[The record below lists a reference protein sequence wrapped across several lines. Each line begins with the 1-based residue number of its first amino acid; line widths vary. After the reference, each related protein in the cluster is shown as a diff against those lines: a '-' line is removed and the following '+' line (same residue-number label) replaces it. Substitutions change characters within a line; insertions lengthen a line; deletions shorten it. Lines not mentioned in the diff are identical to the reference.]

1 MKKEKFTVSGMTCA
15 ACAGGIE
22 HTLQKMQGVVSV
34 SVSLMGESMQIEYD
48 ESVLSR
54 REIFAAVR
62 GLGYGIYEEG
72 AAPVQREKR
81 EDRVLLVRFVLSA
94 VVLLV
99 LLYFSMG
106 HMVGLPQPVFLVGAF
121 VQWALATLITAVNFR
136 FFTVGTRALVKRVPN
151 MDTLV
156 SLGSA
161 VSYVYSAVLVVLYIV
176 SPENGAPTLYFESAG
191 MILTLV
197 TLGKWLE
204 ALSKKR
210 TGSEIEKLIRLAP
223 SSATLVGEDGAQT
236 VVPVSELQP
245 GDVVLVRQGEYIPV
259 DGEVVGGHA
268 FVNKAAV
275 TGESLPVEAQPGD
288 KVTSA
293 NIVESGAVR
302 VRAAEVG
309 ENTTL
314 SRIIRMVREAGAS
327 KAPLQ
332 KIADQVAGVFVPAV
346 TAIALITFI
355 VWLGVGRD
363 VAQAMNYAVSVLVIS
378 CPCSLGLATPV
389 AVMAATGRGAGMG
402 ILYKDAEALQKAQ
415 EVNCVLLDKTATLTE
430 GKPQV
435 TDFVCLGD
443 EAEVRAVAGGIESLS
458 NHPLAVCVREF
469 CGSTCR
475 VESYRYVMGQGAV
488 ASYRGKTYRIGNK
501 KLCGA
506 AADDERGEAF
516 LREGKTVVYL
526 TEEDRLLA
534 LFAVADVLKESSI
547 SAVACLK
554 ERGIRVAMLTGD
566 NDYVARAVARR
577 AGIGEYYAEV
587 LPEDKLSYV
596 KKAQEMGGTVAMVGD
611 GINDSPALKQADV
624 GIAVGTGT
632 DVAIDS
638 ADVVLAAGDLSA
650 LDHLFALSRKAV
662 RTIKEN
668 LFWAFFYNCI
678 AIPVAAGAFAW
689 AGFSLNPMIAAACMS
704 LSSLFVVCNA
714 LRITLFRKGRKDAG
728 DAVAARSGDAEKTAE
743 NAAGRNTDKE
753 EEKSMKITLHVEG
766 MMCEHCAAHVT
777 KALQGVAGVESV
789 EVSLREKTAVVRAS
803 ADTSSAALS
812 AAVAEAGYTVSGID

>member
-1 MKKEKFTVSGMTCA
+1 MKNEKFTVSGMTCA

-22 HTLQKMQGVVSV
+22 HTLRKMQGVSSV

-48 ESVLSR
+48 ESLISR
-54 REIFAAVR
+54 REIFSAVR
-62 GLGYGIYEEG
+62 ALGYGIYEEG
-72 AAPVQREKR
+72 AAPVKAEKR
-81 EDRVLLVRFVLSA
+81 EDRTLLIRFIVSA
-94 VVLLV
+94 VILLV
-99 LLYFSMG
+99 LMYFSMG
-106 HMVGLPQPVFLVGAF
+106 HMIGLPQPAFLVGAI
-121 VQWALATLITAVNFR
+121 VQWGLSTAIVAVNFR

-156 SLGSA
+156 GLGSA
-161 VSYVYSAVLVVLYIV
+161 VSYIYSAVLVILWFL
-176 SPENGAPTLYFESAG
+176 SPEGEQPMLYFESAG

-210 TGSEIEKLIRLAP
+210 TGSEIEKLVRLAP
-223 SSATLVGEDGAQT
+223 SSATLVGADGSQS
-236 VVPVSELQP
+236 VVPVSELQV
-245 GDVVLVRQGEYIPV
+245 GDVVLARQGDYIPV

-268 FVNKAAV
+268 FVDKSAV
-275 TGESLPVEAQPGD
+275 TGESLPVEVQPGD

-293 NIVESGAVR
+293 NIVKSGVVQ

-309 ENTTL
+309 EQTTL
-314 SRIIRMVREAGAS
+314 SRIIKMVRDAGAS

-332 KIADQVAGVFVPAV
+332 KVADQVAGVFVPAV
-346 TAIALITFI
+346 TAIALLTFI
-355 VWLGVGRD
+355 IWLVIGND
-363 VAQAMNYAVSVLVIS
+363 IAQAMNYAVSVLVIS

-389 AVMAATGRGAGMG
+389 AIMAATGRGAGMG

-443 EAEVRAVAGGIESLS
+443 EEEVRSIAGGIESLS
-458 NHPLAVCVREF
+458 NHPLASCVREF
-469 CGSTCR
+469 CGKTCK
-475 VESYRYVMGQGAV
+475 VETYRYVMGQGAV
-488 ASYRGKTYRIGNK
+488 AVCGGKTYRIGNK
-501 KLCGA
+501 KLCGNVKGA
-506 AADDERGEAF
+506 QRGDAF
-516 LREGKTVVYL
+516 LREGKTVVYF
-526 TEEDRLLA
+526 TEGDRLLA
-534 LFAVADVLKESSI
+534 MFAVADVLKESSV

-566 NDYVARAVARR
+566 NEYVAKAVAQR

-596 KKAQEMGGTVAMVGD
+596 EKAQQMGGTVAMVGD

-638 ADVVLAAGDLSA
+638 ADVVLASGDLSA
-650 LDHLFALSRKAV
+650 LDNMFALSRKAV

-714 LRITLFRKGRKDAG
+714 LRITVFRKGKRDKN
-728 DAVAARSGDAEKTAE
+728 RTEPSK
-743 NAAGRNTDKE
+743 NKNTDQKE
-753 EEKSMKITLHVEG
+753 KKTVKITLHVEG
-766 MMCEHCAAHVT
+766 MMCEHCVAHVT
-777 KALQGVAGVESV
+777 KALQGVAGVEKA
-789 EVSLREKTAVVRAS
+789 EVSLKDKTAVVEA
-803 ADTSSAALS
+803 AEGTDAAALT
-812 AAVAEAGYTVSGID
+812 AAVAEAGYTVSKID